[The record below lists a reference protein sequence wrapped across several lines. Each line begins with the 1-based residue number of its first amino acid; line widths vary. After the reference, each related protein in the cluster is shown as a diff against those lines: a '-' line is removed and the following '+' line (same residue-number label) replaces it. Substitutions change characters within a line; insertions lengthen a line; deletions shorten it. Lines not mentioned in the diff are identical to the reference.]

1 MAPAAKRNL
10 GKAPIVD
17 DSDESDCDGELSRRE
32 LDDII
37 YEIFRK
43 EVVKDVKKEILNRKS
58 CSHAFRYA
66 KVNYTFDF
74 NFYIACCY
82 DNKLKEAAKIDS
94 SFTRFSTKYFCRV
107 ISALSPHQKT
117 IIQGAGFQNL
127 LEFNS
132 NYVPNKF
139 ATWIAK
145 HVDFKTSQII
155 LRDKVISVTKQT
167 VCDIFGL
174 PSGGLEFGKD
184 FEAGKEY
191 ILSMYG
197 LSCLPSVRFFGDQFI
212 KKEPLTNEK
221 VITSFLIVALACF
234 LCPNSSILPSTK
246 YLTIFQDVNNLRNY
260 DWSKFIYDW
269 SMNYMKK
276 FVKTNSLGGCLYMW
290 AVVYLDNVEFGDN
303 NVSNEIPRICVWKSD
318 MIHAYSEFDKIDDDT
333 FGLRPLRDFKS
344 TCYFQPQPC
353 DERRISFQQKLDC
366 ALQNMLPVYMKEK
379 ICSMF
384 DSHCTSLHTID
395 DSSCGDLLISV
406 LAMIGEASCNE
417 SDQNVVIE
425 ENVIENVGTSKA
437 DDDIGISSAGISAL
451 YFVNAFVLYA
461 EVHVPNDNVLPH
473 SPIHNAFH
481 GNEDAFVSKSAVEL
495 NDSRQC
501 DDDLN
506 FVTPQVGN
514 ANHSKQS
521 VDDLLDGSGIAAA
534 AAAIHRV
541 AKKFRSRFN
550 DYGNVE
556 NIFNQSR
563 PLFSLLDSEDDVS
576 DYEHV
581 FSVQNE
587 DEGSENVSPS
597 STQPFISFQ
606 SLPETPDNDTCN
618 TVINENPG
626 TSAAHNSQNSNKRL
640 FKDVTNSPDV
650 VCLGENK
657 ICDSSKRMCVKAEQ
671 LYNSTNQLNKYI
683 RGMSS
688 SGGKLPIHGP
698 RRVLVP
704 ARHASDPFVF
714 SPRRRFTVSD
724 QENRYY
730 IAICRLSDSSKWQ
743 SYYAV
748 DIDNVKA
755 KFYSF
760 GHSLKKNCIVSPY
773 VISVFC
779 RVLFQDS
786 HPSKSKRNY
795 FFLSIGAELINDI
808 SDKGLE
814 KVKKSFE
821 GATNARKLHLCDM
834 LYFPILHL
842 QHWFLFIVDLKDRML
857 VILDCVYHEGDDFY
871 EPIMTQLINN
881 LQTFWDKFEC
891 SPMNF
896 SNFKLKFPSVLAHIS
911 SADSG
916 IFVMKS
922 MELWSPRVIL
932 QNEFSNDNISNIR
945 VQYANR
951 IFFHPSNKLLS
962 TEVEDV
968 VLNWFDP
975 AKFPRVDTPG
985 AA

>member
-17 DSDESDCDGELSRRE
+17 DSDESDC
-32 LDDII
+32 
-37 YEIFRK
+37 
-43 EVVKDVKKEILNRKS
+43 VVKDVKKEILNRKS

-66 KVNYTFDF
+66 K
-74 NFYIACCY
+74 

-197 LSCLPSVRFFGDQFI
+197 LSCLPS
-212 KKEPLTNEK
+212 
-221 VITSFLIVALACF
+221 
-234 LCPNSSILPSTK
+234 
-246 YLTIFQDVNNLRNY
+246 
-260 DWSKFIYDW
+260 
-269 SMNYMKK
+269 
-276 FVKTNSLGGCLYMW
+276 
-290 AVVYLDNVEFGDN
+290 
-303 NVSNEIPRICVWKSD
+303 
-318 MIHAYSEFDKIDDDT
+318 
-333 FGLRPLRDFKS
+333 
-344 TCYFQPQPC
+344 
-353 DERRISFQQKLDC
+353 
-366 ALQNMLPVYMKEK
+366 
-379 ICSMF
+379 
-384 DSHCTSLHTID
+384 
-395 DSSCGDLLISV
+395 
-406 LAMIGEASCNE
+406 
-417 SDQNVVIE
+417 

-437 DDDIGISSAGISAL
+437 DDDIGISSAGISAQ
-451 YFVNAFVLYA
+451 
-461 EVHVPNDNVLPH
+461 VHVPNDNVLPH

-773 VISVFC
+773 
-779 RVLFQDS
+779 
-786 HPSKSKRNY
+786 
-795 FFLSIGAELINDI
+795 AELINDI